1 MTVGKYVLL
10 NSQVVLYTYVHWKY
24 VNIKRI

>member
-10 NSQVVLYTYVHWKY
+10 NSQVVLYTYVRCKY